1 MIKACAGAV
10 SIALL
15 MLSIEWLSLLVLG
28 IWVAAIGLWLI
39 VEIGKH
45 GY

>member
-1 MIKACAGAV
+1 MVKATAGAV
-10 SIALL
+10 SIVLL
-15 MLSIEWLSLLVLG
+15 LLGVEWLSLLILG
-28 IWVAAIGLWLI
+28 IWVAAVALWLI

>member
-1 MIKACAGAV
+1 MIKGAV
-10 SIALL
+10 AISIALL
-15 MLSIEWLSLLVLG
+15 TLCIEWLSLLVLG
-28 IWVAAIGLWLI
+28 IWVIAIALWLI

>member
-1 MIKACAGAV
+1 MIKATAGAI
-10 SIALL
+10 SLALL
-15 MLSIEWLSLLVLG
+15 MLSIEWLSLLILG
-28 IWVAAIGLWLI
+28 IWVAAIALWLI